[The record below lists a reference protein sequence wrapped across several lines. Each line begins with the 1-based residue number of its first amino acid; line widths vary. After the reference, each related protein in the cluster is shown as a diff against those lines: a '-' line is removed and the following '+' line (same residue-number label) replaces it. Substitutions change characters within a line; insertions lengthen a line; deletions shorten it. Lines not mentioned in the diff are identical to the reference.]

1 MSNYIEEKLFVVAS
15 VLYGCGCLF
24 LHEKVRRTMRTATVS
39 YLLNLIS
46 ILAPSVRHEDNGN
59 SFGLFI
65 EVIEDVLYRSNRS
78 QMIFKTSVIKKFHN
92 IHRKTPVVESLYHK
106 VTALKA

>member
-1 MSNYIEEKLFVVAS
+1 MSSYIEEKLFVVAS

-24 LHEKVRRTMRTATVS
+24 LYEKVRRTMRTAIVS

-92 IHRKTPVVESLYHK
+92 IHRKTPVVESFYNK
-106 VTALKA
+106 VAALKA